1 MPFALG
7 FDSLPIHPTKRRK
20 LSHLPDMTRDHRQA
34 PAPAYV
40 SKEGQHYRPDH
51 DLDIRT
57 SDREELIQCIK
68 RGQRPTW
75 VPKPGL
81 EALCAETNAEQNSSA
96 SASACGSA
104 SASKRVIPHTPEK
117 SPLPPPTSL
126 SGTDALRRS
135 LSALHTG
142 DFHDPNLPNDLRPS
156 SISPSDRDFYHSD
169 YNSSS
174 AYVWSPTY
182 LHSYSPPATRSLHTD
197 PLGRPR
203 APSLGSSLSSTFV
216 MRVPTSPLVHAM
228 NNPSLDFSPRE
239 RSSEVNKNVRR
250 RTMPP
255 NAFDTFGMSPID
267 DVLPDLAHISPQTQP
282 PNDASSSSQRHKPR
296 RSLSSFTYQPAS
308 SPLTSFSARS
318 RRPSL
323 ASDLSPRQRAP
334 MVGSFEESILR
345 GRMSTPPSKPLD
357 FVAQIGVVGKGNC
370 PSSLKCPAHVT
381 IQFPAVFYNY
391 PSANQSRSVYDDNP
405 SPYVGTIDL
414 EHNLKPAELQPRR
427 SRRTQATLDT
437 EALAAELT
445 SPENTHIGRALVC
458 EVRDKPPSTPTV
470 KVPHG
475 GVYRVPQAGQLQIII
490 KNPNKT
496 AVKLFLVPYDLEGM
510 LPGTKTFV
518 RQRSFSSGP
527 TLETTLS
534 DKQPACTVH
543 DAANGKDILRY
554 LIHLKF
560 CCTSKGRFY
569 LYENIRVVFAHRVP
583 DDKEKLRNEVQLPEP
598 KFSTY
603 KPSLEGGSPSPS
615 IGEKMSSQPNDRVA
629 ENSKTEERLDAEP
642 SNSGRKPHHEFHTP
656 PGTIPEHQDSNGTGD
671 HHPDDLP
678 VGTHRPVSPIP
689 GFLPSTSSRN
699 SPVPWAAA
707 SRTSP
712 VVEAGDGLISRKLR
726 ELSGQLQR

>member
-1 MPFALG
+1 MPFAVG
-7 FDSLPIHPTKRRK
+7 FDSLPVHPTKRRK
-20 LSHLPDMTRDHRQA
+20 LSHPPEMTRDQRQLP
-34 PAPAYV
+34 PAGYV
-40 SKEGQHYRPDH
+40 SKEGQHSKPDH

-81 EALCAETNAEQNSSA
+81 EALCAETNAEHTSCSPA
-96 SASACGSA
+96 SERNVPQS
-104 SASKRVIPHTPEK
+104 PEK
-117 SPLPPPTSL
+117 RPLPPPPSL
-126 SGTDALRRS
+126 SATDALRRS

-142 DFHDPNLPNDLRPS
+142 DFHDPNIRKDLHPS
-156 SISPSDRDFYHSD
+156 SISPSDRDFYRPD

-174 AYVWSPTY
+174 ASAWSPAY
-182 LHSYSPPATRSLHTD
+182 LHSPSLPATRSFHND
-197 PLGRPR
+197 PLRRPR
-203 APSLGSSLSSTFV
+203 APSLGSSLSSSFV

-228 NNPSLDFSPRE
+228 NNPSLDFSPRD

-250 RTMPP
+250 RTMPS
-255 NAFDTFGMSPID
+255 NAFDTFRMSPIE
-267 DVLPDLAHISPQTQP
+267 DVMPDIAHISHQTQP
-282 PNDASSSSQRHKPR
+282 PHDASSSSQRHKPR
-296 RSLSSFTYQPAS
+296 RSLSSFTYQPAT

-381 IQFPAVFYNY
+381 VPFPAVFYNY

-414 EHNLKPAELQPRR
+414 EHNLKPAELPTRR
-427 SRRTQATLDT
+427 SRRAKADLDP

-445 SPENTHIGRALVC
+445 SPENTHIGRALAC
-458 EVRDKPPSTPTV
+458 EAKDRSTSMSTV

-496 AVKLFLVPYDLEGM
+496 AVKLFLVPYDLDGM

-527 TLETTLS
+527 ILETALS
-534 DKQPACTVH
+534 DKQHASTVH

-598 KFSTY
+598 KFSAY
-603 KPSLEGGSPSPS
+603 KPPLEGCSPSPS
-615 IGEKMSSQPNDRVA
+615 ISETMLSQPNDTVA
-629 ENSKTEERLDAEP
+629 ENAKSQGMLDVQP
-642 SNSGRKPHHEFHTP
+642 SCGGNPHLEFHP
-656 PGTIPEHQDSNGTGD
+656 SPETMTDHQDSKITGD
-671 HHPDDLP
+671 HHSEELP
-678 VGTHRPVSPIP
+678 IGTYRTVSPIP

-699 SPVPWAAA
+699 SPVPWAA

-712 VVEAGDGLISRKLR
+712 MVEAGDGLISRKLR
-726 ELSGQLQR
+726 ELNGQPQR